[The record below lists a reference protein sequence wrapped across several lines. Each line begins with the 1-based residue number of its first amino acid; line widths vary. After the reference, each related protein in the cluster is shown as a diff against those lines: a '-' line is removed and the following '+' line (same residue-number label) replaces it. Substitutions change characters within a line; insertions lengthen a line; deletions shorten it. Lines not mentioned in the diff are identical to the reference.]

1 MTNKMTDKFEMQM
14 RDELTRIEVDINPDL
29 SQQLTVARRK
39 AIDSHTK
46 PWARYVKQILWP
58 TAGMV
63 MASFLVFMAALGP
76 TSTLLTHD
84 KLVVD
89 EQSIDSIE
97 LLEDLDFYYWLSEN
111 ETGLRG

>member
-1 MTNKMTDKFEMQM
+1 MTNKMTDKFEIQM
-14 RDELTRIEVDINPDL
+14 RDELTHIEADIDPNI
-29 SQQLTVARRK
+29 SQQLTLARRK
-39 AIDSHTK
+39 AIDCHTK

-63 MASFLVFMAALGP
+63 MASFLVFVVILGP
-76 TSTLLTHD
+76 TSPLLTHD
-84 KLVVD
+84 NLVVD
-89 EQSIDSIE
+89 EQSIDNIE